1 MNTLLPTFL
10 CAQAGRLGLSSRRDT
25 LLCTLPRTLY
35 FLFLALTFWALAP
48 HPAQAAAPS
57 GKPFAMVWRIDGE
70 VLADGANGRRALTL
84 GDTVM
89 VGERLS
95 AGANAEAVLKTRDAG
110 LIAIRPGAEFTAL
123 QFSADGR
130 PTDSSNI
137 QLFKGALR
145 IISGWIGKLNRKGSV
160 VSTPTATVGI
170 RGTDHEP
177 YVLLGDDE
185 DSARFKPGTYD
196 KVNQGGT
203 TLQAAGQSVDID
215 PGEVGFA
222 RGPGGSRALM
232 TLRFPVLLDKVP
244 DFYVP
249 GKFDAEMDELS
260 KAAESNNLQQLQA
273 RRQQVAACVP
283 ADVAKRWTKE
293 LDQAIVR
300 GDAAA
305 ILSMFGQDVRV
316 QAAVRGAGGKM
327 TEIELAGTELAD
339 SIVAAVASLTDY
351 KHRRISID
359 GKASEP
365 GGPACGPVAVRSLVI
380 EEGRQGGKPYRFE
393 SEEKYVLEQMDGTW
407 RATAA
412 QTRQR

>member
-1 MNTLLPTFL
+1 MNTLLLTIFGV
-10 CAQAGRLGLSSRRDT
+10 QAGRLGPPSRRT
-25 LLCTLPRTLY
+25 RLHGALQS
-35 FLFLALTFWALAP
+35 LFFAFTFWVLALQL
-48 HPAQAAAPS
+48 AQAAEPP
-57 GKPFAMVWRIDGE
+57 GKPFALVWRIDGE
-70 VLADGANGRRALTL
+70 VVADGANGRHTL
-84 GDTVM
+84 KQGDAVL

-95 AGANAEAVLKTRDAG
+95 AGANAEAVLKTQDAG

-130 PTDSSNI
+130 ASDSSNL

-145 IISGWIGKLNRKGSV
+145 IVSGWIGKLNRKGSV
-160 VSTPTATVGI
+160 LSTPTATVGI

-203 TLQAAGQSVDID
+203 TLLAAGQSVDID
-215 PGEVGFA
+215 PGRVGFA
-222 RGPGGSRALM
+222 RAPGKSRALM
-232 TLRFPVLLDKVP
+232 TLLFPVLLDKVP

-249 GKFDAEMDELS
+249 GKFDAEMDELA
-260 KAAESNNLQQLQA
+260 KAAESNNQQQLLA

-283 ADVAKRWTKE
+283 ADVARRWTKD

-305 ILSMFGQDVRV
+305 ILSMFGADVRV
-316 QAAVRGAGGKM
+316 LASVRGAAGKM
-327 TEIELAGTELAD
+327 TDIELAGTELAD

-351 KHRRISID
+351 KHRRISIE
-359 GKASEP
+359 GKAREP

-380 EEGRQGGKPYRFE
+380 EEGRQSGRPYRFE
-393 SEEKYVLEQMDGTW
+393 SEEKYLLEQIDGNW
-407 RATAA
+407 RATDA